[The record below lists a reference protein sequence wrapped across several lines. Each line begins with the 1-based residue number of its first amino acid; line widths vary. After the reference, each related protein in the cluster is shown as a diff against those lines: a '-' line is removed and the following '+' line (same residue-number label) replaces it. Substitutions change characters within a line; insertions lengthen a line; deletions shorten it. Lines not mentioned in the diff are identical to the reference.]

1 MTDLFSGLT
10 QEIISGIALGSIYAL
25 IALGFTMIFKATE
38 VVNFAQG
45 ELMMVGAYVNFFFV
59 TTFLSTTGNPTAW
72 TFLVALG
79 GSMIF
84 SVLFGYILDFIINK
98 PLKDEPIFSII
109 MATLS
114 LAIIL
119 RAVVA
124 IIAGPISLMP
134 FSPFGD
140 SAMSPSGSGKTTLL
154 NCISGLDVPT
164 AGEYLFDRIPVTGN
178 SEDLTTFRRKNVG
191 YVFQFFNLL
200 QDLTVL
206 ENVLLIQEL
215 SGQRNAE
222 RAKEV
227 LRLVGLDSE
236 IDRFPSEISGGQQQ
250 RVAIARSI
258 AKNPK
263 LLLGD
268 ELTGNLD
275 TETSA
280 KVMDVLTEAC
290 KSEGI
295 TTVMVTHDESLAK
308 YATRVVRLDSGKIQS
323 DEKVN

>member
-1 MTDLFSGLT
+1 MASETIRALD
-10 QEIISGIALGSIYAL
+10 GI
-25 IALGFTMIFKATE
+25 
-38 VVNFAQG
+38 
-45 ELMMVGAYVNFFFV
+45 
-59 TTFLSTTGNPTAW
+59 
-72 TFLVALG
+72 
-79 GSMIF
+79 
-84 SVLFGYILDFIINK
+84 
-98 PLKDEPIFSII
+98 
-109 MATLS
+109 TLS
-114 LAIIL
+114 IQEGERIIL
-119 RAVVA
+119 L
-124 IIAGPISLMP
+124 G
-134 FSPFGD
+134 
-140 SAMSPSGSGKTTLL
+140 PSGSGKTTLL
-154 NCISGLDVPT
+154 NCISGLDLPT
-164 AGEYLFDRIPVTGN
+164 AGEYLFDEIPVTGN

-215 SGQRNAE
+215 SGQRNVN

-227 LRLVGLDSE
+227 LSLVGLEDE

-280 KVMDVLTEAC
+280 KVMNVLTEAC
-290 KSEGI
+290 KKENI

-308 YATRVVRLDSGKIQS
+308 YATRVIRLDSGKVKS
-323 DEKVN
+323 DERVS

>member
-1 MTDLFSGLT
+1 MIQLT
-10 QEIISGIALGSIYAL
+10 NLQRHYVMASETIKALDGITLNIPAGERVVLLG
-25 IALGFTMIFKATE
+25 
-38 VVNFAQG
+38 
-45 ELMMVGAYVNFFFV
+45 
-59 TTFLSTTGNPTAW
+59 
-72 TFLVALG
+72 
-79 GSMIF
+79 
-84 SVLFGYILDFIINK
+84 
-98 PLKDEPIFSII
+98 
-109 MATLS
+109 
-114 LAIIL
+114 
-119 RAVVA
+119 
-124 IIAGPISLMP
+124 
-134 FSPFGD
+134 
-140 SAMSPSGSGKTTLL
+140 PSGSGKTTLL
-154 NCISGLDVPT
+154 NCISGLDTPT
-164 AGEYLFDRIPVTGN
+164 EGTYTFDGNPVTGS
-178 SEDLTTFRRKNVG
+178 SEELTTFRRKNVG

-215 SGQRNAE
+215 SGQRDVN

-227 LRLVGLDSE
+227 LNLVGLEGE

-290 KSEGI
+290 KKENI
-295 TTVMVTHDESLAK
+295 TTIMVTHDESLAK
-308 YATRVVRLDSGKIQS
+308 YATRVIRLDSGKVKS
-323 DEKVN
+323 DEAVIPD